1 MNNNEELNNSELVTL
16 AVYLLGGSTNFVDVE
31 DIAIEVFSLA
41 PNKFSWKKHKDQIDI
56 KIVQYSLHSACKKNL
71 GYLQGSARHGYI
83 LTKTGLQWV
92 QKIDDDARLT
102 TKSRKSSSAD
112 LLEKEKA
119 RLERTQANLKF
130 INGDFEK
137 INIIDFREFTRVN
150 DYFPK
155 FVRDERYAKIENAVA
170 GNEKLKMV
178 WDFLKNKFME
188 S

>member
-16 AVYLLGGSTNFVDVE
+16 AVYLVGGSTNFVDVE

-41 PNKFSWKKHKDQIDI
+41 PNRFSWKKYKDQIDI

-71 GYLQGSARHGYI
+71 GYLKGSAKYGYI
-83 LTKTGLQWV
+83 LTKTGLEWA
-92 QKIDDDARLT
+92 QKIDEDRKLT
-102 TKSRKSSSAD
+102 TKPRRSSSAD

-137 INIIDFREFTRVN
+137 INNIDFREFTRVN

-155 FVRDERYAKIENAVA
+155 YVRDERYARIENAVA
-170 GNEKLKMV
+170 G
-178 WDFLKNKFME
+178 D
-188 S
+188 